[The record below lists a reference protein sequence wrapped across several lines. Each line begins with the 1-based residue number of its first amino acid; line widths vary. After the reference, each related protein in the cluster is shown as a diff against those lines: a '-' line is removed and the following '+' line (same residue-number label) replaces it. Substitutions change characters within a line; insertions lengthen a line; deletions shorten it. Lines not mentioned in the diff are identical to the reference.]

1 MVGLVGDSVLTETE
15 RETVIVPFL
24 GKVFEREFQLGYQ
37 VVRPVLLCRDYCDS
51 AVRLEQEPM
60 HEEEQGFR
68 SGPRLPRLFKDD
80 VRLVA
85 ADWRELHQGQ
95 NLPLV
100 TPGREPDDSVLV
112 LDVGELG
119 KVEYVVLA
127 FKDIVV
133 HVLPRVFIFASRRD
147 CRLAEA

>member
-1 MVGLVGDSVLTETE
+1 
-15 RETVIVPFL
+15 
-24 GKVFEREFQLGYQ
+24 
-37 VVRPVLLCRDYCDS
+37 
-51 AVRLEQEPM
+51 M

-68 SGPRLPRLFKDD
+68 SGPRLSRLFQDD
-80 VRLVA
+80 VRLVS

-133 HVLPRVFIFASRRD
+133 HVLPRVVIFASRRD